1 MKKAKIIWSGEYD
14 SIGQKIPELKKCKN
28 CDGSGKVEFDSYDI
42 FNLTSKPKTSIE
54 KCKRCKGTGNE
65 KI

>member
-14 SIGQKIPELKKCKN
+14 SIGQKIPELKKCKK
-28 CDGSGKVEFDSYDI
+28 CDGSGKFEFDSYDI
-42 FNLTSKPKTSIE
+42 FNLTSKPKPSIE